1 MKLPVQT
8 STPCLLVG
16 KKAREYEMNGQ
27 KGSSYSIAVICEGE
41 ATNLPC
47 NQQVYDKCGEMG
59 QYAQAY
65 LFGEFDTNY
74 KNFKVVHIEKASQ
87 K

>member
-16 KKAREYEMNGQ
+16 KKAKEYENNGN
-27 KGSSYSIAVICEGE
+27 KGTSYSIAVICEGE

-47 NQQVYDKCGEMG
+47 NRDVYDKCAEFG
-59 QYAQAY
+59 QYAQVY

-74 KNFKVVHIEKASQ
+74 KNFKVVYSEKFE
-87 K
+87 

>member
-8 STPCLLVG
+8 SAPCLLVG
-16 KKAREYEMNGQ
+16 KKAKEYEMNGN

-47 NQQVYDKCGEMG
+47 NQQVYDKAGEFG
-59 QYAQAY
+59 QYAQVY

-74 KNFKVVHIEKASQ
+74 KNFKVVHAEKVE
-87 K
+87 KK